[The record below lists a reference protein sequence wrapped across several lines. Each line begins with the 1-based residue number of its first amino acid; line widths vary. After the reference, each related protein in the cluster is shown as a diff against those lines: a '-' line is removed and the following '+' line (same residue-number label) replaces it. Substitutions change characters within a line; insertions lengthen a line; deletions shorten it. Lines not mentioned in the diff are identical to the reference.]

1 MSHVYP
7 GPPDHT
13 TVTNLIARAD
23 IQFDESKPLG
33 QGEYGAVFK
42 GVRKSG
48 SRVAVKRL
56 LQGLTAQSRAEFRQE
71 VAIMCKMRSEFV
83 VQVYGIVDDSP
94 DQPVLLIMELM
105 HESLHSAYSSMP
117 PPTLWQRMKWLVEAG
132 KGIAFLH
139 EQSVLHRDIK
149 PGNML
154 ISSPDTSRFLKLCD
168 FGLSKSLAD
177 TTSTS
182 LRTADPSSAL
192 HAVCG
197 TLLVA
202 SAHLITWPRR
212 SFPSNLSSVLH
223 RTSTLLVWFV
233 GRSFACSY
241 LSQIVAT
248 CRNSRPVSKVTCVRA
263 RGISRRLSPAI
274 RTLIERAWHQDPS
287 KRPSIQE
294 VIRDLEQFL
303 GQLQPDAQAAVV
315 RSPHSSGR
323 AAPDSRMPALNG
335 PLPSWIA
342 APVAEHPPPRP
353 VDSSIVDAKQLSLPA
368 RSTTLAPPR
377 LSSCRCRPHT
387 ACIGAR
393 RICRLDVMRT
403 SPFF

>member
-13 TVTNLIARAD
+13 TVTHLIARAD
-23 IQFDESKPLG
+23 SHIQFDESKPLG
-33 QGEYGAVFK
+33 QGGYGAAFK
-42 GVRKSG
+42 GVRKGG

-56 LQGLTAQSRAEFRQE
+56 LQGLTAQSRAVFRQE

-132 KGIAFLH
+132 KGIEFLH

-177 TTSTS
+177 ITSTS

-192 HAVCG
+192 HAAAGGVG
-197 TLLVA
+197 TPHYMAPEVI
-202 SAHLITWPRR
+202 SIKPK
-212 SFPSNLSSVLH
+212 F
-223 RTSTLLVWFV
+223 
-233 GRSFACSY
+233 SFASDVYAFGVVCWEVICMQ
-241 LSQIVAT
+241 LPFAD
-248 CRNSRPVSKVTCVRA
+248 CRDMQELKAGIKSNVREEFPDDFP
-263 RGISRRLSPAI
+263 PAI
-274 RTLIERAWHQDPS
+274 RALIERAWHQDPS

-294 VIRDLEQFL
+294 MIRDLEQFL

-342 APVAEHPPPRP
+342 APVVEHPPPRP
-353 VDSSIVDAKQLSLPA
+353 VDSSVVDAKQLSLPA

-377 LSSCRCRPHT
+377 LSSCCCRPHT

-393 RICRLDVMRT
+393 RICRLDVTRT